1 VDVLLENRELALQGV
16 RVEGRP
22 FEAREGEVDVR
33 SELVG
38 GRWERERRERRE
50 RRVRRERLGRR
61 GRLLIEQRDVEVRSS
76 RHGGSTEERAP
87 VWRDL
92 EG

>member
-1 VDVLLENRELALQGV
+1 VDVLLEDRELALQGM

-33 SELVG
+33 SDLVG
-38 GRWERERRERRE
+38 GRRERERRQ
-50 RRVRRERLGRR
+50 RRERLGRR

-76 RHGGSTEERAP
+76 RHGGSTKERAP
-87 VWRDL
+87 VWSDL